1 MMNMVNGTQLGLA
14 DEVVDVSQP
23 TPERTS
29 VQLVTSVL
37 GIAVLVILAPFA
49 ILLLGLPV
57 ALIVRAVLEAIH
69 WVSSA
74 IF

>member
-1 MMNMVNGTQLGLA
+1 
-14 DEVVDVSQP
+14 
-23 TPERTS
+23 